1 MKRKLTELCD
11 ILYGYAFDSALFT
24 DDNSYLPLAR
34 IRDVVRGY
42 SQTYYT
48 GEYPVQYVLKNDDL
62 LVGMD
67 GEFNIARWKGGKALL
82 NQRVC
87 KIVANEYAD
96 EDYLRFYLSRV
107 LKEIEQRTPFVTV
120 KHLSAKELNKV
131 ELNVPC
137 IETQKR
143 ISKSLSLIE
152 AIQAARQKQL
162 RALDELVKA
171 RFIEMFGG
179 NYYSQVTIGDVVD
192 TSIRSVKKVFK
203 PTDVIRYIDISSIDN
218 KNNIMTGYVEHVLD
232 EAPSRAQQHIQ
243 KNDIVVSTVRPNL
256 RNVAINNYDY
266 SNMVA
271 SSGFFVLRAI
281 KCSPL
286 YLKSIVCS
294 DAFTDKMTS
303 VVTGANYPAIKDA
316 DVLSYQIP
324 LPSEKEQKI
333 FDQVVH
339 QVDALKTSVRESL
352 AQTKTLFNSLMQ
364 QYFG

>member
-271 SSGFFVLRAI
+271 SSG
-281 KCSPL
+281 
-286 YLKSIVCS
+286 
-294 DAFTDKMTS
+294 
-303 VVTGANYPAIKDA
+303 
-316 DVLSYQIP
+316 
-324 LPSEKEQKI
+324 
-333 FDQVVH
+333 
-339 QVDALKTSVRESL
+339 
-352 AQTKTLFNSLMQ
+352 
-364 QYFG
+364 